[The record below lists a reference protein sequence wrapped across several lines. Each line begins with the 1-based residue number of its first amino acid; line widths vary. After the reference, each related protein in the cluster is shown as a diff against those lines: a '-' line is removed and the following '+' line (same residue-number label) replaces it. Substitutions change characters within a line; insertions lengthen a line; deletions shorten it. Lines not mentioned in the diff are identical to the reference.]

1 MEKTVESLAGY
12 VEHIIY
18 RNADNG
24 YTVLNLVSGEDEITC
39 VGIFSAI
46 AEGENIEAQG
56 EYTEHPTYG
65 QQFKVTSFEEKAPED
80 EEAIERYLGSGAI
93 KGIGLAMAARIVRR
107 FKEDTFRIIEEEP
120 ERLAEIKGISNR
132 KAMEIASQVNEKRD
146 LRQAMIFLQ
155 QYGITMNSLQ
165 LLCIG
170 LVFRIHDEFS
180 GQGISGIRTG
190 CLWYHQGK
198 SVPAGGR
205 Y

>member
-1 MEKTVESLAGY
+1 MESLAGY

-80 EEAIERYLGSGAI
+80 EEAIERYLGS
-93 KGIGLAMAARIVRR
+93 RSEERR
-107 FKEDTFRIIEEEP
+107 VGKECL
-120 ERLAEIKGISNR
+120 RLCRSR
-132 KAMEIASQVNEKRD
+132 WSP
-146 LRQAMIFLQ
+146 
-155 QYGITMNSLQ
+155 
-165 LLCIG
+165 
-170 LVFRIHDEFS
+170 
-180 GQGISGIRTG
+180 
-190 CLWYHQGK
+190 YH
-198 SVPAGGR
+198 
-205 Y
+205 

>member
-1 MEKTVESLAGY
+1 MESLAGY

-93 KGIGLAMAARIVRR
+93 KGIGLPWRQELSGVLRRI
-107 FKEDTFRIIEEEP
+107 P
-120 ERLAEIKGISNR
+120 
-132 KAMEIASQVNEKRD
+132 
-146 LRQAMIFLQ
+146 
-155 QYGITMNSLQ
+155 
-165 LLCIG
+165 
-170 LVFRIHDEFS
+170 S
-180 GQGISGIRTG
+180 GS
-190 CLWYHQGK
+190 
-198 SVPAGGR
+198 
-205 Y
+205 

>member
-93 KGIGLAMAARIVRR
+93 KGIGACHGG
-107 FKEDTFRIIEEEP
+107 K
-120 ERLAEIKGISNR
+120 NC
-132 KAMEIASQVNEKRD
+132 
-146 LRQAMIFLQ
+146 QAF
-155 QYGITMNSLQ
+155 
-165 LLCIG
+165 
-170 LVFRIHDEFS
+170 
-180 GQGISGIRTG
+180 
-190 CLWYHQGK
+190 
-198 SVPAGGR
+198 
-205 Y
+205 

>member
-155 QYGITMNSLQ
+155 QYGITLNFA
-165 LLCIG
+165 
-170 LVFRIHDEFS
+170 V
-180 GQGISGIRTG
+180 T
-190 CLWYHQGK
+190 
-198 SVPAGGR
+198 V
-205 Y
+205 